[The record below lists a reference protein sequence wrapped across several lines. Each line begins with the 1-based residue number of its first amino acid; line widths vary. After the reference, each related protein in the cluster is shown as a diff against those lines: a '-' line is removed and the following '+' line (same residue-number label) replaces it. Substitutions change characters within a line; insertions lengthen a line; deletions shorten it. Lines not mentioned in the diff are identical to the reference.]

1 MQTFIATISE
11 PASPDVQFVEER
23 RLIVLATSREAAEDA
38 FREYAAQHHSGVI
51 MGIKIE
57 DERPSPSYVQQAELH
72 PNVAKR
78 YNP

>member
-1 MQTFIATISE
+1 
-11 PASPDVQFVEER
+11 
-23 RLIVLATSREAAEDA
+23 
-38 FREYAAQHHSGVI
+38 